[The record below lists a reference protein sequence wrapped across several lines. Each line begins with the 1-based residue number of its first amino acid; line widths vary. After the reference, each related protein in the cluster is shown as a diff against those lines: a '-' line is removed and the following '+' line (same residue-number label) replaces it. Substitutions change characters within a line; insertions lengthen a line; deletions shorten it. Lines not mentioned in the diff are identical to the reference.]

1 MSYKKR
7 QLTESAMN
15 EVRENYA
22 QVAELLGGRETLR
35 KAPHNPLEAHELLIR
50 GLPGK
55 ALAYLVESFVVL
67 TWDAALAN
75 AIGMS
80 LRTYQRH
87 IAVRAKVLNQEQSG
101 RTWKLAEIL
110 AKATEVF
117 GSREDAEQWLK
128 RPATG
133 LNQFRPIDLLAT
145 PAGVELVESFLN
157 RLDYGVYT

>member
-1 MSYKKR
+1 
-7 QLTESAMN
+7 MN
-15 EVRENYA
+15 EVWENYA

-35 KAPHNPLEAHELLIR
+35 KAPNNPLEAHELLVR

-87 IAVRAKVLNQEQSG
+87 TAARAKVLNQDQSG

-110 AKATEVF
+110 TKATEVF